1 MLCQITPERRK
12 PMKVRANVL
21 LSVVIVT
28 LLLVCQSAQ
37 ALTAAQIKQIEEIAQ
52 NVASQHN
59 ANAKTMLDDV
69 TVSTRA
75 VAIGRNV
82 RLEYVL
88 RLKKNIQPAKLKEW
102 VDATK
107 REIIPNACQV
117 NANNPAFDRGLYYT
131 FTYTNT
137 YGEKLTEF
145 VVDKATCKR

>member
-1 MLCQITPERRK
+1 MQKI
-12 PMKVRANVL
+12 L
-21 LSVVIVT
+21 LIT
-28 LLLVCQSAQ
+28 LLLLIICSPSF
-37 ALTAAQIKQIEEIAQ
+37 ALKAAQIKQIEEIAQ
-52 NVASQHN
+52 SVASQHN
-59 ANAKTMLDDV
+59 ANAKKMLDDV

-75 VAIGRNV
+75 IAIGRNV

-107 REIIPNACQV
+107 REIIPKACQV

-131 FTYTNT
+131 FAYTNT
-137 YGEKLTEF
+137 YGEKLTVF